1 MEWIVFVVLGF
12 YSQNTSPT
20 PAPDHAMPKR
30 TTLLTD
36 WVTLGTAGPTI
47 DGRTISAEALEQAAA
62 SYDPDTYTAVINA
75 DHMVWFGNFGTVAA
89 LRTMQNSKGNTILQG
104 RLAPNFRL
112 LAMNQSKQRQFL
124 SMELHPK
131 FADTG
136 GAYLTGLA
144 LTDSPASLGT
154 TQLNFNR
161 SDADGK
167 PASEI
172 LRTVPDQFTLPA
184 TAPDQPGVLAQIR
197 QLLNITP
204 ATENPGPQTEPEAGP
219 DIMND
224 QQFKTMTDG
233 FEKLQTQAE
242 TQQQTIT
249 AVEQKVNAL
258 SSQKQDSDDT
268 PGDPIQ
274 QLTRLVKTLDDK
286 VTKLEQEAP
295 GTQTSK
301 GTGPTDQ
308 DEVI

>member
-1 MEWIVFVVLGF
+1 
-12 YSQNTSPT
+12 
-20 PAPDHAMPKR
+20 MPKR

-136 GAYLTGLA
+136 EAYLTGLA

-161 SDADGK
+161 TDADGK

-204 ATENPGPQTEPEAGP
+204 ATENPDPQTEPKAGP
-219 DIMND
+219 DIMN
-224 QQFKTMTDG
+224 QEQFDAMQTGFADIKT
-233 FEKLQTQAE
+233 KAE
-242 TQQQTIT
+242 TQQKAIT
-249 AVEQKVNAL
+249 ALEQKLDAL
-258 SSQKQDSDDT
+258 SSQKPADT
-268 PGDPIQ
+268 RTPVDPIQ
-274 QLTRLVKTLDDK
+274 KLADQ
-286 VTKLEQEAP
+286 VTKLQGSMTALGEQVTKLKQEAP
-295 GTQTSK
+295 GTQTSR